1 MHLCTHTLICIGANE
16 DRVMEVG
23 RPSRK
28 AAETELDKRKQ
39 KQLENLLD
47 DGPTVRTSLVFPED
61 LHRRY
66 KVFLAQ
72 NKKTIKD
79 DLLAYV
85 EECVKDIP

>member
-1 MHLCTHTLICIGANE
+1 
-16 DRVMEVG
+16 MEVG